1 MTPDVG
7 ALPPRR
13 GIPGRRIHGLHPQ
26 QGVHSMGIDS
36 RRFITLGVVLASGGL
51 ATAQQFGS
59 DPALQNQGPLPFAR
73 QPSLIVPEQPR
84 IALDTEGNAFVM
96 PVQHVW
102 KPLCNT
108 ALGAVTVAD
117 LANMDRTHKEAF
129 ADPDQ
134 VIVID
139 NSRELNGFNIVYVIG
154 ANVPAAALPAF
165 TAAEAYIESQ
175 FSDPI
180 TITVTVSFAALGPGI
195 LGGTSSSYG
204 SVTYAGSRAGLINN
218 DANDTIQ
225 DFLPNTTTVPVRY
238 STGTT
243 TNETR
248 VFWTIAN
255 YNATA
260 GSVAGNAASMQ
271 YSTNFTWDYDPSNGV
286 AANAYSFRDVIIHET
301 GHAMGFTSGVDFRVN
316 DIEVLD
322 LFRFRRTDS
331 TAASDFNPDTTAE
344 FTARPRWAVFNNPND
359 DVNSDLISAEYR
371 MSDGS
376 PQQASHFR
384 DQTPAI
390 GIMDPTLGFGQTFF
404 PDYFRAP
411 DLAMFDAIG
420 YDR

>member
-1 MTPDVG
+1 
-7 ALPPRR
+7 
-13 GIPGRRIHGLHPQ
+13 
-26 QGVHSMGIDS
+26 MGISS
-36 RRFITLGVVLASGGL
+36 RRVLAVGL
-51 ATAQQFGS
+51 VLAACGTAGAQQLAA
-59 DPALQNQGPLPFAR
+59 DPALQDHGAFPFAR
-73 QPSLIVPEQPR
+73 QPSLLVHEQPR
-84 IALDTEGNAFVM
+84 MAFDLNGQAFLM
-96 PVQHVW
+96 PVHRVW
-102 KPLCNT
+102 KPVCNT
-108 ALGAVTVAD
+108 PLGAMTAAD
-117 LANMDRTHKEAF
+117 LARMDRTHQEAF
-129 ADPDQ
+129 ADPDK

-139 NSRELNGFNIVYVIG
+139 NTQELNGFNVVYVIG
-154 ANVPAAALPAF
+154 ANVPTAALASF

-180 TITVTVSFAALGPGI
+180 TITVSVSFAALGPGV

-204 SVTYAGSRAGLINN
+204 FVSYAGSRAGLVNN

-225 DFLPNTTTVPVRY
+225 DFLPNTTSVPVRY
-238 STGTT
+238 STGST
-243 TNETR
+243 TNEDR

-286 AANAYSFRDVIIHET
+286 ATNAYSFRDVIIHET

-322 LFRFRRTDS
+322 LFRFRRTDGNTS
-331 TAASDFNPDTTAE
+331 SDFNPDTTAE

-359 DVNSDLISAEYR
+359 DVNSDLISVEYR

-404 PDYFRAP
+404 PNYFRAS
-411 DLAMFDAIG
+411 DLTMFDAIG